1 MENYDYAN
9 SYKVTYQPDH
19 GVDCDP
25 NKRTSNASEYIRQ
38 YIKSFGLAVY
48 QLAFVNAYASSAI
61 KREELWV
68 HVNLKIEILFVPT
81 PVSIQ

>member
-1 MENYDYAN
+1 MENSDCAI
-9 SYKVTYQPDH
+9 SYKVTDQPDH

-25 NKRTSNASEYIRQ
+25 NKRTSEYIRQ

-68 HVNLKIEILFVPT
+68 HYTVRLKNPC
-81 PVSIQ
+81 